1 MAHYNAAM
9 STLKWT
15 RPVAR
20 VAIAA
25 AACIGSLAIADLTE
39 SSAQGA
45 QAKVGSVAKLLAE
58 ASADPAAPI
67 TTAPFATG
75 EDCSINLLS
84 VKGIVPAHYHAKHE
98 ETVLIEFGSGTMR
111 LGDKKVRVAAGDLMH
126 IPKGVVHGFVPD
138 SGGVRVVSIFAPA
151 FDGKDRVLVPPG
163 ALTGK

>member
-1 MAHYNAAM
+1 M

-75 EDCSINLLS
+75 EHCSINLLS
-84 VKGIVPAHYHAKHE
+84 VKGAVPDHYHERHE

-151 FDGKDRVLVPPG
+151 FDGKDRVLVPPQG
-163 ALTGK
+163 RISRLP